1 MSGRRNIR
9 QPGRCSMLSPSPDSI
24 TISRRAR
31 AGSLTDHQQAENSE
45 FARETAQRKRGSSC
59 VALGFLKGT
68 PQRRILTA
76 ISAKPHRGASFLIRT
91 QYSSSA
97 LKLAP
102 WVFLLTAADSV
113 PTVVYRAGA
122 RIAAARH
129 LATCICG
136 RLLLLP
142 LTRKSSDCPRQGKH
156 LQFMIGSEIG
166 ELSDGQE
173 EYAFRS
179 YFLPKC
185 SPNHR
190 SRGSGRTRQLLEP
203 RALSSERS

>member
-1 MSGRRNIR
+1 
-9 QPGRCSMLSPSPDSI
+9 MLSPSPYSI

-59 VALGFLKGT
+59 VALGSLKGA

-113 PTVVYRAGA
+113 STVVYRAGE

-142 LTRKSSDCPRQGKH
+142 LTRKNIRLSAPRQAPAIHDWIWNLGT
-156 LQFMIGSEIG
+156 IGWTRGIRFEVVFPAQVQPES
-166 ELSDGQE
+166 SQ
-173 EYAFRS
+173 
-179 YFLPKC
+179 
-185 SPNHR
+185 
-190 SRGSGRTRQLLEP
+190 SRLWQDATIT
-203 RALSSERS
+203 